1 MWYLCICTYLYTYAY
16 ITTRSLT
23 VVLLYPYHIDK
34 SVSAGTD
41 LIIILKNHSQII
53 KFYTLAYNRFPMSG
67 YEHM

>member
-23 VVLLYPYHIDK
+23 MVLLYPYRIDK

-41 LIIILKNHSQII
+41 LIIILKKPLIDNQILYI
-53 KFYTLAYNRFPMSG
+53 SVQ
-67 YEHM
+67 